1 MDTRVEAK
9 EADQDGFTWNGFMW
23 HYQCMAEMTARPTPW
38 ARWVFRTTVTTQA
51 LLAFAQ
57 PVLIGGFL
65 QGRYESLELHKENAT
80 FTGVAA
86 MVMVLAA
93 VVQWQPGRG
102 PAWPVFASL
111 AVVAAIVAQII
122 MGYARTL
129 AVHVPLGVL
138 IVASDVLLLVWVW
151 KPVRAVADDEVA
163 AAETVAAGAGH
174 AS

>member
-1 MDTRVEAK
+1 M
-9 EADQDGFTWNGFMW
+9 
-23 HYQCMAEMTARPTPW
+23 
-38 ARWVFRTTVTTQA
+38 FRTTVTTEA
-51 LLAFAQ
+51 LLAFVQ

-65 QGRYESLELHKENAT
+65 QGHYGSLQLHKENAT

-86 MVMVLAA
+86 MVMLLAA
-93 VVQWQPGRG
+93 VLQWRPGRG

-111 AVVAAIVAQII
+111 TVVAAIVVQII

-138 IVASDVLLLVWVW
+138 IITGDVLLLAWVW
-151 KPVRAVADDEVA
+151 KPVRAVADDA
-163 AAETVAAGAGH
+163 GAPAETVAAGAGH